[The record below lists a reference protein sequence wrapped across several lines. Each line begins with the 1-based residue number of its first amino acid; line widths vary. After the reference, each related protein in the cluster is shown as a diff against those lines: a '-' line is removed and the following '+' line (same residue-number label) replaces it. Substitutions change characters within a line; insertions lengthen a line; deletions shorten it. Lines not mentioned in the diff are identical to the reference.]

1 MNQWIAENAGTILVS
16 IALLGMVA
24 AIVMKLRRDRKQGKS
39 SCGCQCGS
47 CPMAGACHRQE

>member
-24 AIVMKLRRDRKQGKS
+24 AIVMKLRRDRKQGKP
-39 SCGCQCGS
+39 SCDCQCGS